1 MKIASLPMYDLPEL
15 AAATDAW
22 WQAIARAMS
31 REGIADKPNALTR
44 GDDYMGPWDKP
55 DLLFSQACGYPFTH
69 DFRNSL
75 RYLATPVYLADG
87 CDGASYRSFVIVRS
101 GDPAQSLEDLR
112 GRRCAINGT
121 HSHSGYNILRAMLA
135 PLAAGGPFFSEVKIS
150 GGHVASLQ
158 LVIDNAAD
166 VAAIDGV
173 TLALVARY
181 RPEMRTAVRV
191 LAPSPLAPG
200 LPYVTSHKADKETVR
215 KLRNSIGAALQ
226 DPMAREARMELLIVG
241 IQVLPANAYAAID
254 DFETAAIAAGYPEIK

>member
-1 MKIASLPMYDLPEL
+1 MNIASLPMYDLPEL

-22 WQAIARAMS
+22 WQAIARAM
-31 REGIADKPNALTR
+31 RQEGLDDVPGALTR
-44 GDDYMGPWDKP
+44 GDDYMGPWAQP

-75 RYLATPVYLADG
+75 SYLATPVYLAEG
-87 CDGASYRSFVIVRS
+87 CDGASYRSFVVVRE
-101 GDPAQSLEDLR
+101 GDPAQSLADLR
-112 GRRCAINGT
+112 GYRCAINGT

-135 PLAAGGPFFSEVKIS
+135 PIAAGGSFFQEVKTS
-150 GGHVASLQ
+150 GSHVGSLQ

-173 TLALVARY
+173 TLALLSRH
-181 RPEMRTAVRV
+181 RPEMRRAMRI

-200 LPYVTSHKADKETVR
+200 LPYVTSRRIGEETVR
-215 KLRNSIGAALQ
+215 RLRNSIGAALQ

-241 IQVLPANAYAAID
+241 IQILPKGAYAAID
-254 DFETAAIAAGYPEIK
+254 GFESAAIAAGYPEIR